1 MIADADIR
9 TKSLALIVVDIQN
22 KYAQG
27 AMAEPVAGI
36 LPVVNDAIGMFRDSG
51 RPVFFIR
58 MTTRSACVPE
68 DMEDPDGFVEGLDFR
83 EGDPVVPKS
92 EMNAFH
98 GTGLGGMLRTLG
110 CDGAVICGLVSRWCV
125 HATYFGAYDEDVC
138 PYILRGGIAGAD
150 PENTRMV
157 EALCKTVGPEE
168 ILGSRG
174 FRD

>member
-1 MIADADIR
+1 MIPDADIR
-9 TKSLALIVVDIQN
+9 SKSLALIVVDIQN

-36 LPVVNDAIGMFRDSG
+36 LPTVNRAICMFRDAG
-51 RPVFFIR
+51 RPVLFIR
-58 MTTRSACVPE
+58 MTARSACVPE
-68 DMEDPDGFVEGLDFR
+68 
-83 EGDPVVPKS
+83 

-168 ILGSRG
+168 ILLSRG
-174 FRD
+174 F